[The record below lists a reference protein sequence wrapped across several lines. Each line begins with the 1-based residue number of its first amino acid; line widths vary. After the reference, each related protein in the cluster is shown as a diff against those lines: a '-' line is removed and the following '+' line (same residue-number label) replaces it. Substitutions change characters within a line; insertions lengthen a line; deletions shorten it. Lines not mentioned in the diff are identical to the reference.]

1 MLFVKSNWPIS
12 NGYRTNIILFISNKK
27 SIRKHMSWTKLLH
40 THCDKEKI
48 PSSNNP
54 TLMKKWKWVLT
65 LIYFTGF
72 PRKRNYVL
80 GWRNTNDSMILWH
93 NQLIISNEKLFQVI
107 NFTIFFIVL
116 SLVVFW
122 KIRSNLIYDKTTTE
136 VCVRRI
142 LLHLYTKKGLS
153 FIWKTNIS
161 IERVGKGNLVV
172 GWWQIISLC
181 FSTKNMHS

>member
-1 MLFVKSNWPIS
+1 MTCKSKPISLFLFSIKWYFHDVHQIRKYVIAIFDNPFTLKYIILLSIICCNMFHSFVDKILESISDLTIISFLLSSKSNWPIS

-80 GWRNTNDSMILWH
+80 GWRNTNDSMIL
-93 NQLIISNEKLFQVI
+93 
-107 NFTIFFIVL
+107 
-116 SLVVFW
+116 
-122 KIRSNLIYDKTTTE
+122 
-136 VCVRRI
+136 
-142 LLHLYTKKGLS
+142 
-153 FIWKTNIS
+153 
-161 IERVGKGNLVV
+161 
-172 GWWQIISLC
+172 
-181 FSTKNMHS
+181 